1 MDRKKAQQRATRVS
15 SSEGQRP
22 RRPGLDGLSVGRM
35 THVIRE
41 NAGGNYC
48 GHNPLSPILDLVV
61 PVGTGKGGVPA
72 ILGKLSARLDQYYWN
87 PKKVLPSL
95 NFANGSTRKQRTE
108 RREACVR
115 LLRAIVGYTDLT
127 SLRVGVPTK
136 DGFVSLTM
144 TVLAKR
150 AGLTPSRADRA
161 MRDLKAANLLTVSQP
176 RQLQPDGSWKG
187 LAAVKAVSRQLFAVF
202 GLDAWLRLEQG
213 KATKRL
219 RKRVQ
224 LWSEQDG
231 KPRTLADAARLK
243 LLLGGRSGAP
253 RRGPQQRKSQE
264 ARSEEYMRAFNEVCT
279 DLWDRHPGWPPDRI
293 RVEAENILN
302 ALRGRLKA

>member
-1 MDRKKAQQRATRVS
+1 
-15 SSEGQRP
+15 
-22 RRPGLDGLSVGRM
+22 M

-187 LAAVKAVSRQLFAVF
+187 LAAVKRFLGSSLRSLASMPGCVWNRARPPSASGSVF
-202 GLDAWLRLEQG
+202 SFGRNRTASPGRWLM
-213 KATKRL
+213 L
-219 RKRVQ
+219 R
-224 LWSEQDG
+224 
-231 KPRTLADAARLK
+231 A
-243 LLLGGRSGAP
+243 
-253 RRGPQQRKSQE
+253 
-264 ARSEEYMRAFNEVCT
+264 
-279 DLWDRHPGWPPDRI
+279 
-293 RVEAENILN
+293 
-302 ALRGRLKA
+302 